1 MALGPRPGP
10 SVVMATDDPGADRA
24 LTPPPQWP
32 QLRELPGRCPS
43 RGAGTTL
50 LKGARAGS
58 GDGVSRGLTADVW
71 PPWPDDAARGA
82 CWPCSPVTPSDSPA
96 GWGMPDCHGHRCRSP
111 RATPLPL
118 LPFLSLSLPPDRA
131 SLPTSLRSSSRTE
144 GRSSVGVGGGGQSTG
159 LGTDPS
165 GLGLCHC
172 FPSVCP
178 WASHLTPLSPSFL

>member
-43 RGAGTTL
+43 RGPGTTL
-50 LKGARAGS
+50 LEGARAGS
-58 GDGVSRGLTADVW
+58 GDGVGQHCLVSRGLTADVW
-71 PPWPDDAARGA
+71 PPWPDDAARWA
-82 CWPCSPVTPSDSPA
+82 CWPHSPVTSSDSPA
-96 GWGMPDCHGHRCRSP
+96 GHRHRCRSP

-131 SLPTSLRSSSRTE
+131 SLPTSLLSSSRTE
-144 GRSSVGVGGGGQSTG
+144 GRSSLGGGVADRARGSGQTHLASGCATASCLCA
-159 LGTDPS
+159 LGPVT
-165 GLGLCHC
+165 
-172 FPSVCP
+172 
-178 WASHLTPLSPSFL
+178 